1 MMSPHN
7 SCDLWELWQTVAVDL
22 RLNYKAG
29 TAEPELPYKAAIAFD
44 DPRLA
49 MARPQLPE
57 NLPKPYQ
64 SVPRHTLPCPL
75 PNHHESQELGCP
87 LGGQA
92 AISPN

>member
-1 MMSPHN
+1 M
-7 SCDLWELWQTVAVDL
+7 AVDL

-29 TAEPELPYKAAIAFD
+29 TTEPELPYKVVIAFD

-64 SVPRHTLPCPL
+64 SVPAVHCHAHCLTIMGPKNL
-75 PNHHESQELGCP
+75 
-87 LGGQA
+87 A
-92 AISPN
+92 ALWVVKLLFRPTRG